1 MSEAEEQWES
11 VGEPLELA
19 RFETLEEAKIFQNE
33 LTQKYSAMATGESNL
48 LGEMTSRKDFT
59 AGN

>member
-1 MSEAEEQWES
+1 MKKSYKVFLLVQEMSEAEEQWES

-33 LTQKYSAMATGESNL
+33 LI
-48 LGEMTSRKDFT
+48 FP
-59 AGN
+59 